1 MNNTN
6 YINTEILTPYN
17 HQKSFGG
24 RAKVKTYAVGSAIV
38 EVLLSYETEVAA
50 AVSNIGGET
59 KMFRLYDADFF
70 EGGIEGWNH
79 KEFYGYSTTTGK
91 HLEAF
96 HTRNNLKWSGKAA
109 WCKIEPVTL
118 DDVLAFAD
126 KLNRK
131 AA

>member
-1 MNNTN
+1 MTN
-6 YINTEILTPYN
+6 INRIKTEILTPYN

-38 EVLLSYETEVAA
+38 EVLLSYDTEVAA
-50 AVSNIGGET
+50 TITANGKTRI
-59 KMFRLYDADFF
+59 FRLYDENFF

-79 KEFYGYSTTTGK
+79 KEFYGYSATTGK

-96 HTRNNLKWSGKAA
+96 HARNNLTWNGKAA
-109 WCKIEPVTL
+109 WCKTDPVTL
-118 DDVLAFAD
+118 EAVISLAE
-126 KLNRK
+126 NGGCK

>member
-1 MNNTN
+1 MTN
-6 YINTEILTPYN
+6 INRINTENLTPYN

-38 EVLLSYETEVAA
+38 EVLLSYDTEVAA
-50 AVSNIGGET
+50 TITANGKTTI
-59 KMFRLYDADFF
+59 FRLYDENFF

-96 HTRNNLKWSGKAA
+96 HARNNLKWNGKAA
-109 WCKIEPVTL
+109 WCKIDPVTL
-118 DDVLAFAD
+118 EAVISLAE
-126 KLNRK
+126 NGGRK

>member
-1 MNNTN
+1 MTN
-6 YINTEILTPYN
+6 INRINTEDLTPYN

-38 EVLLSYETEVAA
+38 EVLLSYDTEVAA
-50 AVSNIGGET
+50 TITANGKTSI
-59 KMFRLYDADFF
+59 FRLYDETFF

-96 HTRNNLKWSGKAA
+96 HVRNNLTWNGKAA
-109 WCKIEPVTL
+109 WCKIAPITL
-118 DDVLAFAD
+118 EAVISLAED
-126 KLNRK
+126 GGRK

>member
-1 MNNTN
+1 MTN
-6 YINTEILTPYN
+6 INRINMEILTPYN

-38 EVLLSYETEVAA
+38 EVLISYDTEVAA
-50 AVSNIGGET
+50 TITANGMTTV
-59 KMFRLYDADFF
+59 FRLYDENFF
-70 EGGIEGWNH
+70 EGGIEGWNN

-96 HTRNNLKWSGKAA
+96 HARNNLKWNGKTA
-109 WCKIEPVTL
+109 WCKIDPVTL
-118 DDVLAFAD
+118 EAVVSLAE
-126 KLNRK
+126 NEGRK

>member
-1 MNNTN
+1 MSN
-6 YINTEILTPYN
+6 INTIGTETLTPYN

-38 EVLLSYETEVAA
+38 EVLLSYDTEVAA
-50 AVSNIGGET
+50 TITANGKTSIY
-59 KMFRLYDADFF
+59 RLYDEAFF

-79 KEFYGYSTTTGK
+79 KEFYGYSTTTGR

-96 HTRNNLKWSGKAA
+96 HTRNNLKWCGKAD
-109 WCKIEPVTL
+109 WSKKKPVML
-118 DDVLAFAD
+118 DYVFEIAEG
-126 KLNRK
+126 RK